1 MLSTE
6 QEEIVEDLDNEL
18 FLGLGKKNKEQKTGS
33 AREKLNKI
41 QWGGKRVGDV
51 SKEDVIPEFELH
63 TE

>member
-1 MLSTE
+1 LLSTE

-18 FLGLGKKNKEQKTGS
+18 ILGLGKKNKEQKTGNV
-33 AREKLNKI
+33 REKLNKI

-51 SKEDVIPEFELH
+51 SAENVIPEFELH

>member
-1 MLSTE
+1 MLSTV

-18 FLGLGKKNKEQKTGS
+18 ILGLGKKNKEQKTGNV
-33 AREKLNKI
+33 REKLNKI

-51 SKEDVIPEFELH
+51 SEENVIPEFELH